1 MLREGR
7 ATLPIAVA
15 VQPIAVD
22 DPRAGFVFAWTD
34 EAGFH
39 RLWAAALFH
48 RCLDGYDATL
58 LLWESGLDTEA
69 LAHCRIAFEHLLS
82 FAWVVAD
89 RTDITRPLRIDRHGV
104 GFAEKQVAEMA
115 SYTGLSERRPYQV
128 GLALGVNT
136 SDLPP
141 PPGAQDLCSLLDD
154 ELLPRLEAMARTGM
168 SFSAWYS
175 RVYRGAS
182 AFVHP
187 TPAGIDPLIERASG
201 TIEIAPS
208 RARPPGLLET
218 VATQLRTVLHI
229 ANTAAPWLVEGRVP

>member
-1 MLREGR
+1 MLQEGR

-15 VQPIAVD
+15 AQPIAVD
-22 DPRAGFVFAWTD
+22 DPRAGFVYARTD

-48 RCLDGYDATL
+48 RSLDGYDATL

-69 LAHCRIAFEHLLS
+69 RAHCRIAFEHMLN

-89 RTDITRPLRIDRHGV
+89 RTDITRPLRIDRHGA
-104 GFAEKQVAEMA
+104 GFTEKQVAEMA
-115 SYTGLSERRPYQV
+115 SHTSLSERRPYQV

-168 SFSAWYS
+168 SFIQRLVLPRVPRSQRVRAFDPS
-175 RVYRGAS
+175 RHRSPDRACARHHRNRAVAS
-182 AFVHP
+182 AP
-187 TPAGIDPLIERASG
+187 T
-201 TIEIAPS
+201 
-208 RARPPGLLET
+208 RPPRDRRHSIENGAEHRQHSGA
-218 VATQLRTVLHI
+218 VAR
-229 ANTAAPWLVEGRVP
+229 